1 MSDHQ
6 PNDSNIDPDAET
18 LETAPEESSGRIPK
32 KIGDYKIIR
41 TIGSGGMGTVYEGI
55 QENPKRKVAIK
66 VMRSGVS
73 SRSAMRRFEYES
85 QVLGRLS
92 HPAIA
97 KVFEAGKWDDGTGG
111 VPYFAME
118 YIPGANGLLDYAK
131 RKNLHTTAKL
141 ELFTDICD
149 AVHHGHLK
157 GIIHRDLKPDNLL
170 VDHAG
175 NPKIIDFGV
184 ARATDSDIAITT
196 LQTNVGQLVGTVQ
209 YMSPEQCEA
218 DPDLIDARS
227 DVYSLGVILYELLT
241 GQLPYDLSGI
251 PIYEATRL
259 IREQQPTRMTTISD
273 GIAGDLETI
282 VGKAMDKDCDRR
294 YQSASELL
302 QDIHR
307 FIENEPIHA
316 RSASMAYQLKLFA
329 KRNRGVV
336 ATVMAIG
343 IALVFATIVS
353 VLSSIRA
360 STAEQTA
367 IADRD
372 RAVDA
377 EEVAKKHQLEL
388 LLTQEQMREEQEVI
402 IKYSSEMERM
412 GKALQ
417 ADYEEMQKMMSL
429 LSSAGKFN
437 ADLLS
442 LGAPRNAK
450 GKRYSVRDIL
460 IYATEIIPERFGG
473 KPLIEAPIRSS
484 VGQLLWELGETE
496 LARVQLE
503 RSLELHKTID
513 DELLSRDHWKARNN
527 YAKVLL
533 DLGDYVAAKEV
544 ANSIIEEATAEF
556 GGNSWRVLEAKDV
569 LAGVMLSTM
578 SGDFLQLRREIVE
591 AIQSGA
597 KVKEEFDI
605 KSQISLAEALLYM
618 HSIAGRSQNT
628 QAYVDEASAVF
639 EPAIQ
644 LAEETLGLKHPV
656 TLQGYIVKSGLLF
669 LQYQIHDA
677 IPLLESTLE
686 SARLIFGD
694 QHIKTAS
701 IASSLGTFLYYVGR
715 TEEAEQLLIEADGIF
730 TKAVTD
736 EYIGAVQARC
746 FLAKIK
752 ISQEKYAEAEQV
764 LRKSIAQI
772 SQTFNEPTIV
782 SLDATGT
789 LAHALMMQGKF
800 EEGGQFWDEVMD
812 FILSSEGGETSESA
826 HGMRYIRVESYV
838 LNNSPKAKLAVDE
851 LFKTMFT
858 MEGRNITS
866 VLVTANAIASNYVKA
881 GSAQEGIV
889 LLESIITKAREFVE
903 ENDRAL
909 IAIQQE
915 LALMQFDNGLF
926 SNAREIL
933 TDIIPK
939 LQIEYGL
946 FSWRAVYAEI
956 LIAKID
962 ASIGNRKRALVA
974 MRTLQEKVDKEVE
987 DDSIRAAI
995 ESELVDFY
1003 IAQDA
1008 WHDVDSIMDERLH
1021 RYHDDA
1027 DALLFRVNAI
1037 LNNKNEEYKSRY
1049 FSLALQAANR
1059 ALVLRGESD
1068 PETTFALGLTLIEL
1082 GQKGEALNWLAKAV
1096 AFAGEDHENI
1106 DTYRAK
1112 LEEVS
1117 AKMKEPVQQ

>member
-1 MSDHQ
+1 
-6 PNDSNIDPDAET
+6 
-18 LETAPEESSGRIPK
+18 
-32 KIGDYKIIR
+32 
-41 TIGSGGMGTVYEGI
+41 
-55 QENPKRKVAIK
+55 
-66 VMRSGVS
+66 
-73 SRSAMRRFEYES
+73 
-85 QVLGRLS
+85 
-92 HPAIA
+92 
-97 KVFEAGKWDDGTGG
+97 
-111 VPYFAME
+111 
-118 YIPGANGLLDYAK
+118 
-131 RKNLHTTAKL
+131 
-141 ELFTDICD
+141 
-149 AVHHGHLK
+149 
-157 GIIHRDLKPDNLL
+157 
-170 VDHAG
+170 
-175 NPKIIDFGV
+175 
-184 ARATDSDIAITT
+184 
-196 LQTNVGQLVGTVQ
+196 
-209 YMSPEQCEA
+209 
-218 DPDLIDARS
+218 
-227 DVYSLGVILYELLT
+227 
-241 GQLPYDLSGI
+241 
-251 PIYEATRL
+251 
-259 IREQQPTRMTTISD
+259 
-273 GIAGDLETI
+273 
-282 VGKAMDKDCDRR
+282 
-294 YQSASELL
+294 
-302 QDIHR
+302 
-307 FIENEPIHA
+307 
-316 RSASMAYQLKLFA
+316 
-329 KRNRGVV
+329 
-336 ATVMAIG
+336 
-343 IALVFATIVS
+343 
-353 VLSSIRA
+353 
-360 STAEQTA
+360 
-367 IADRD
+367 
-372 RAVDA
+372 
-377 EEVAKKHQLEL
+377 
-388 LLTQEQMREEQEVI
+388 
-402 IKYSSEMERM
+402 
-412 GKALQ
+412 
-417 ADYEEMQKMMSL
+417 
-429 LSSAGKFN
+429 
-437 ADLLS
+437 
-442 LGAPRNAK
+442 
-450 GKRYSVRDIL
+450 
-460 IYATEIIPERFGG
+460 
-473 KPLIEAPIRSS
+473 
-484 VGQLLWELGETE
+484 
-496 LARVQLE
+496 
-503 RSLELHKTID
+503 LHKTID

-533 DLGDYVAAKEV
+533 DLGDYVGAKEV

-605 KSQISLAEALLYM
+605 KSQISLAEALVYM
-618 HSIAGRSQNT
+618 HSIAGRSQST

-644 LAEETLGLKHPV
+644 LAEETLGVKHPV
-656 TLQGYIVKSGLLF
+656 TLQGYFVKSGLLF
-669 LQYQIHDA
+669 LQYQIDDA
-677 IPLLESTLE
+677 IALLESTLE

-701 IASSLGTFLYYVGR
+701 IASSLGAFLYYVGR
-715 TEEAEQLLIEADGIF
+715 TEEAEELLIEADSIF
-730 TKAVTD
+730 TKAVSD
-736 EYIGAVQARC
+736 EYIGAVEARC
-746 FLAKIK
+746 YLAKIK

-772 SQTFNEPTIV
+772 SQTFNETTML
-782 SLDATGT
+782 SLDAKGT

-812 FILSSEGGETSESA
+812 SILSSEGGETSESA
-826 HGMRYIRVESYV
+826 HGMRYIRMESYV

-851 LFKTMFT
+851 LFKTMFR
-858 MEGRNITS
+858 MEGRKITS
-866 VLVTANAIASNYVKA
+866 VLVTANAVASKYVKA
-881 GSAQEGIV
+881 GSAQEGIL

-926 SNAREIL
+926 SNAKEIL

-939 LQIEYGL
+939 LQIEFGL

-974 MRTLQEKVDKEVE
+974 MRTLQEKIDKEVE

-1059 ALVLRGESD
+1059 ALVLRGETD

-1106 DTYRAK
+1106 VTYRAK

-1117 AKMKEPVQQ
+1117 AQLKEPVQQ